1 MNLAELRLKELQ
13 VGKIAPSPFQPREAF
28 DKESL
33 EELAQSLRTTGLLQ
47 PILVRPNN
55 GGFQIAAGE
64 RRWRA
69 AQIAGLKQI
78 SSLVRPMDD
87 ETLQLYSIVE
97 NLHRV
102 DLKSAEQEKA
112 IHDLYKKYYEPSGK
126 TRADMANDTGLSPT
140 RVSSLIRSYEEREG
154 VAEDEEEVAKSVS
167 TKDLETT
174 RGIAEPVRKEL
185 LTRKARG
192 EIGGKDLE
200 QIAQIV
206 REVPEQKQR
215 KIAEKATKEVLR
227 IREQVAEVR
236 AAAPR
241 SPKKP
246 GKPEENGPSLSDQ
259 KHLKRI
265 LDAAKDVRMIDVGY
279 VNGIKDDVTRWKAVE
294 LLEKTREH
302 CDRVLRSIEKQKWYR
317 EG

>member
-1 MNLAELRLKELQ
+1 MHMAELRLKDIQ

-33 EELAQSLRTTGLLQ
+33 EELAQSLRNAGLLQ

-69 AQIAGLKQI
+69 AQMAGFKQI
-78 SSLVRPMDD
+78 AALVRPMDD
-87 ETLQLYSIVE
+87 ETLQLFSIVE
-97 NLHRV
+97 NLHRL
-102 DLKSAEQEKA
+102 DLRSEEQEKA
-112 IHDLYKKYYEPSGK
+112 IFDLFHKYYEPAGK
-126 TRADMANDTGLSPT
+126 TRADLANDTGLSPT
-140 RVSSLIRSYEEREG
+140 RISSLIKGHQEREA
-154 VAEDEEEVAKSVS
+154 VAEDEKEVAKAVS
-167 TKDLETT
+167 TKDLEVT
-174 RGIAEPVRKEL
+174 RGVAEPVRKQL
-185 LTRKARG
+185 LERKAKG
-192 EIGGKDLE
+192 EIAGKELE

-206 REVPEQKQR
+206 REVPEEKQKR
-215 KIAEKATKEVLR
+215 IADKATKEVLR

-236 AAAPR
+236 AAAPK
-241 SPKKP
+241 SPKRP
-246 GKPEENGPSLSDQ
+246 GKEENGPSLGDQ
-259 KHLKRI
+259 RHLKRI
-265 LDAAKDVRMIDVGY
+265 SDAVKGVKLIDVGY

-302 CDRVLRSIEKQKWYR
+302 CDRVLRQIEKQKWYR